1 MSGSERGDP
10 GRDGER
16 DESAGRIDLGSYLP
30 DGENRRA
37 RIALWVITVSLVV
50 ILALFAWQF
59 AGTLVLGLFVY
70 YVTRPVFERIHARI
84 ANRTLAVVVS
94 LLTVALPVLLLVA
107 WTLIIAVQ
115 ALADLLDEETMARL
129 EELAGPYVDLSTV
142 FANGEGTLRTLLA
155 DPSQLGSIDPGGLAS
170 GALATIL
177 ASVGVVAGAAL
188 QAFIVL
194 VIAFYLLRDDHRIAA
209 WARRTFAE
217 EGGVVETYLVR
228 SDRELKSVFFGNI
241 LNALF
246 TGVLAVVT
254 FLVLNAFAPEIVRIP
269 QPALLGLLVGAASL
283 VPAIG
288 IKLVTVPVGAYLLGR
303 SALLDPATLWFP
315 LAFFLVSFVIVDYI
329 PDQLLRPYVSG
340 RNLHVGAVMLAYLF
354 GPLLFGWYGI
364 FLGPLLLVLV
374 FEFGQVILPWLM
386 DPDATLPPV
395 DGGDAGRGPR
405 AEEASSE
412 PAEGTSS
419 AESGAVGTP
428 EDATADS
435 TSRAADGPA
444 GDASEPSA
452 PDGGDRGE
460 GDSAGSSTGR

>member
-1 MSGSERGDP
+1 MRGPGSGD
-10 GRDGER
+10 ER
-16 DESAGRIDLGSYLP
+16 DPVSGWSGLNSYLS

-37 RIALWVITVSLVV
+37 RIALWVVTVVLVV
-50 ILALFAWQF
+50 ALAVFAWRF

-84 ANRTLAVVVS
+84 EGRTLAVVVS
-94 LLTVALPVLLLVA
+94 LLTIALPVLLLVA
-107 WTLIIAVQ
+107 WTLVIAVQ
-115 ALADLLDEETMARL
+115 ALADFLDEETMARL

-142 FANGEGTLRTLLA
+142 FANGEGALRTLLT
-155 DPSQLGSIDPGGLAS
+155 DPTQLGSLDLGAFAS
-170 GALATIL
+170 GALATL
-177 ASVGVVAGAAL
+177 FASVGVVAGAAL

-209 WARRTFAE
+209 WSRRTFAD

-228 SDRELKSVFFGNI
+228 VDRELKSVFFGNI

-254 FLVLNAFAPEIVRIP
+254 FLVLNAFAPEVVRIP

-283 VPAIG
+283 VPAVG
-288 IKLVTVPVGAYLLGR
+288 IKLITVPVGAYLLGR
-303 SALLDPATLWFP
+303 SALLEPETIWFP
-315 LAFFLVSFVIVDYI
+315 LVFLLVSFVVVDYI

-374 FEFGQVILPWLM
+374 FEFTQVILPWLM
-386 DPDATLPPV
+386 DPDAPV
-395 DGGDAGRGPR
+395 PAVEGSSSSGEGAVAGAGVEDGEPDRPDDESAPDEREEPIERSGDARPR
-405 AEEASSE
+405 D
-412 PAEGTSS
+412 
-419 AESGAVGTP
+419 GA
-428 EDATADS
+428 DDS
-435 TSRAADGPA
+435 TS
-444 GDASEPSA
+444 
-452 PDGGDRGE
+452 
-460 GDSAGSSTGR
+460 